1 MKETDPLKKGMDR
14 RSFLKLSGLLGL
26 GMASATALP
35 VAAEAVSF
43 NQKMM
48 KVSKTRLAM
57 GTFVSMTLMHP
68 SKDQAEEA
76 MDAAYSEID
85 RLSGLLSRYDH
96 ASAVYD
102 LNTRGH
108 LKDLPPEVARVVT
121 SSLHYNQLT
130 GGYFDVTV
138 KPVVDLFQQK
148 LGGEKKAWPTEAEIK
163 ELLRLVDSRKIEL
176 RERALSFKAGG
187 MGITLDGIAKGFIV
201 DRASEVMSSRGI
213 RNHLINAGGDI
224 RTRGSREDGKPWTVA
239 IQDPWK
245 RKSYPDV
252 VQIGDGCIAT
262 SGNYEIYYDR
272 EKMFH
277 HIVNPKTGFSPD
289 LTTSVSI
296 MANSTMEADALAT
309 SLCVMSPSQGTEFV
323 NGLAACESLVIG
335 KDGALWKSKGWKSA
349 AI

>member
-1 MKETDPLKKGMDR
+1 MKEADHLKKGMDR
-14 RSFLKLSGLLGL
+14 RYFLKLSGLLGL
-26 GMASATALP
+26 GMASATAFP
-35 VAAEAVSF
+35 VPAEAVSF
-43 NQKMM
+43 NKKMM

-76 MDAAYSEID
+76 MDAAFSEMD

-130 GGYFDVTV
+130 AGCFDVTV

-148 LGGEKKAWPTEAEIK
+148 LGGEKKVWPTEAEIR
-163 ELLRLVDSRKIEL
+163 ELLRLVDSRKIEI
-176 RERALSFKAGG
+176 RESSLSFKAEG

-201 DRASEVMSSRGI
+201 DRASEVLSGRGI
-213 RNHLINAGGDI
+213 GNHLINAGGDI
-224 RTRGSREDGKPWTVA
+224 RTRGAKEDGKPWTVA

-245 RKSYPDV
+245 RKTYPDV
-252 VQIGDGCIAT
+252 VQMGDGCIAT

-272 EKMFH
+272 QKMFH
-277 HIVNPKTGFSPD
+277 HIVNPKTGLSPE

-296 MANSTMEADALAT
+296 MANTAMEADALAT

-335 KDGALWKSKGWKSA
+335 KDGALWKSKGWRSA

>member
-1 MKETDPLKKGMDR
+1 MKGTDHLERGMDR

-26 GMASATALP
+26 GIASAATLP

-43 NQKMM
+43 NKKTM

-76 MDAAYSEID
+76 MEASFSEID

-96 ASAVYD
+96 ASAIHD
-102 LNTRGH
+102 LNTQGH
-108 LKDLPPEVARVVT
+108 LKDLPPEVARVVA
-121 SSLHYNQLT
+121 SSLDYHRLT
-130 GGYFDVTV
+130 GGCFDVTV

-148 LGGEKKAWPTEAEIK
+148 LGGEKKVWPTETEIK
-163 ELLRLVDSRKIEL
+163 DLLKLVDARNIDLKEKS
-176 RERALSFKAGG
+176 LSFRTPG

-201 DRASEVMSSRGI
+201 DRASEVLSSRGI

-224 RTRGSREDGKPWTVA
+224 RTRGSKEDGKPWTVA

-245 RKSYPDV
+245 RQTYPDV
-252 VQIGDGCIAT
+252 IQIGDGSIAT
-262 SGNYEIYYDR
+262 SGNYEIFYDR

-296 MANSTMEADALAT
+296 MAKTTMEADALAT
-309 SLCVMSPSQGTEFV
+309 SLCVMTPSQGTEFV

>member
-1 MKETDPLKKGMDR
+1 MKETHPLMRGMDR

-26 GMASATALP
+26 GVATAAAVP
-35 VAAEAVSF
+35 VAAEAVPFSR
-43 NQKMM
+43 KMM

-76 MDAAYSEID
+76 MDAAFSEMD
-85 RLSGLLSRYDH
+85 RLSGLLSRYDQ

-102 LNTRGH
+102 LNAHGR
-108 LKDLPPEVARVVT
+108 LRDLPPELAEVM
-121 SSLHYNQLT
+121 SCSLRYTQVT

-148 LGGEKKAWPTEAEIK
+148 LGGEKKLRPTDAEIR
-163 ELLRLVDSRKIEL
+163 ECLHRVDARLIEL
-176 RERALSFKAGG
+176 REGSLSFKAEG

-201 DRASEVMSSRGI
+201 DRASEVLSRRGI

-224 RTRGSREDGKPWTVA
+224 HTRGSKEDGKPWTVA

-245 RKSYPDV
+245 RKTYPDV
-252 VQIGDGCIAT
+252 VQMGDGSIAT
-262 SGNYEIYYDR
+262 SGNYEVYYDR

-277 HIVNPKTGFSPD
+277 HIVNPKTGLSPY
-289 LTTSVSI
+289 LTTGVSI
-296 MANSTMEADALAT
+296 MAGTTMDADALAT
-309 SLCVMSPSQGTEFV
+309 SLCVMTPSQGTEFV
-323 NGLAACESLVIG
+323 NGLSACESLVIG

>member
-1 MKETDPLKKGMDR
+1 MKETDHLKKGVDR
-14 RSFLKLSGLLGL
+14 RAFLKLSGLLGL

-35 VAAEAVSF
+35 VSAGAVSF
-43 NQKMM
+43 NNKMM

-76 MDAAYSEID
+76 MDAAFTEID

-102 LNTRGH
+102 LNTQGH
-108 LKDLPPEVARVVT
+108 LKDLAPEVARVVS
-121 SSLHYNQLT
+121 SSLYYHQLT
-130 GGYFDVTV
+130 GGCFDVTV
-138 KPVVDLFQQK
+138 KPVVDLFQEK
-148 LGGEKKAWPTEAEIK
+148 LGGEKKVWPTEAEIK
-163 ELLRLVDSRKIEL
+163 ELLGLVDSRKIEL
-176 RERALSFKAGG
+176 KEKSLSFRTPG

-201 DRASEVMSSRGI
+201 DRASEVLSSRGI

-224 RTRGSREDGKPWTVA
+224 RTRGSKEDGKPWTVA

-245 RKSYPDV
+245 RKTYPDV

-262 SGNYEIYYDR
+262 SGNYEVFYDQ

-296 MANSTMEADALAT
+296 RANTTMEADALAT
-309 SLCVMSPSQGTEFV
+309 SVCIMTPSQGTEFV
-323 NGLAACESLVIG
+323 NGLSACESLVIG

>member
-1 MKETDPLKKGMDR
+1 MTETDHLKKGLDR

-26 GMASATALP
+26 GLASAGALP

-43 NQKMM
+43 NKKMM
-48 KVSKTRLAM
+48 KVSMTRLAM

-76 MDAAYSEID
+76 MELAFQEIT
-85 RLSGLLSRYDH
+85 RLERTLSRYDR
-96 ASAVYD
+96 ASAIYD
-102 LNTRGH
+102 LNTHGS
-108 LKDLPPEVARVVT
+108 LKDLPPEVAQMVRN
-121 SSLHYNQLT
+121 SLHYHQVT
-130 GGYFDVTV
+130 GGCFDVTV

-148 LGGEKKAWPTEAEIK
+148 LGGENKVWPTETEIK
-163 ELLRLVDSRKIEL
+163 DLLKLVDSRKIQL
-176 RERALSFKAGG
+176 RENSLSFRADG

-201 DRASEVMSSRGI
+201 DRASEVLSSRGI
-213 RNHLINAGGDI
+213 SNHLINAGGDI
-224 RTRGSREDGKPWTVA
+224 RTRGSKEDGKPWTVA

-245 RKSYPDV
+245 RKTYPDV
-252 VQIGDGCIAT
+252 VQMGDGSIAT
-262 SGNYEIYYDR
+262 SGNYEIFYDR

-289 LTTSVSI
+289 LTTSVSV
-296 MANSTMEADALAT
+296 MATTTMEADALAT
-309 SLCVMSPSQGTEFV
+309 SLCVMPPSQGTEFV

-335 KDGALWKSKGWKSA
+335 KDRALWKSKGWTSA

>member
-1 MKETDPLKKGMDR
+1 MKETDLPKKGMDR

-43 NQKMM
+43 NLKMM

-121 SSLHYNQLT
+121 SSLHYNRLT

-148 LGGEKKAWPTEAEIK
+148 LGGEKKVWPTEAEIQ
-163 ELLRLVDSRKIEL
+163 ELLRLVDSRKIEI